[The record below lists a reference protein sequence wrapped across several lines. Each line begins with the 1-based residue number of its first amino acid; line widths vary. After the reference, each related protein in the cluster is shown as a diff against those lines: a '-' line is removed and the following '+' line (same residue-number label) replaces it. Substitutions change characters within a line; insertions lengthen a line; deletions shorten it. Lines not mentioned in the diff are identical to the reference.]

1 MKRDRSSE
9 QVVRDRNNTS
19 RDSSS
24 KVSKADKSWDLSREM
39 AKLRG
44 KIDSQKTPQGFGSSA
59 SKGSIP
65 ARL

>member
-9 QVVRDRNNTS
+9 QAVRDRNTGS

-24 KVSKADKSWDLSREM
+24 KMSKTDKSWDLSREM

-44 KIDSQKTPQGFGSSA
+44 KID
-59 SKGSIP
+59 
-65 ARL
+65 